1 MKKRT
6 NGKVTL
12 AIGDGAND
20 VNMIQSADIGF
31 GLMGKEGNQA
41 AAFADY
47 AIPRYKDLR
56 RALFWHGRGY
66 GMRMNVFVMMVL
78 FKSMLNATTKYGMQY
93 TNGYSGIQPCDNMLI
108 AFYNILMTNW
118 FVLMWCVYDQ
128 DISKSKYGTEEKEKL
143 MPYKLHDYYAYCR
156 QCTNKRRFVKWII
169 QVDIYSI
176 ICGFMIFSVF
186 ALSEG
191 AMSSD
196 G

>member
-1 MKKRT
+1 MISGIVIALALDSKSASIGELLLHAESVVVYRSSPLQKAEVVKFMKKFT

-66 GMRMNVFVMMVL
+66 GLRIQVFVMMVL
-78 FKSMLNATTKYGMQY
+78 FKSMLNATTKYSMQFA
-93 TNGYSGIQPCDNMLI
+93 NGFSGIQPCDDMLI
-108 AFYNILMTNW
+108 SFFNILMTNW
-118 FVLMWCVYDQ
+118 YIVMWSIYDQ
-128 DISKSKYGTEEKEKL
+128 DVS
-143 MPYKLHDYYAYCR
+143 
-156 QCTNKRRFVKWII
+156 
-169 QVDIYSI
+169 
-176 ICGFMIFSVF
+176 FS
-186 ALSEG
+186 
-191 AMSSD
+191 
-196 G
+196 